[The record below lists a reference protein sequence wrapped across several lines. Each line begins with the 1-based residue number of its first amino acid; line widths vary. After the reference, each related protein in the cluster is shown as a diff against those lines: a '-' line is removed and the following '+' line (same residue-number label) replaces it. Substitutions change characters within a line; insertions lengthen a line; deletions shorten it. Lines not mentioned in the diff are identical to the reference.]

1 MLKYIKVI
9 PKFTDVVVA
18 ARKQQAL
25 ASNDLKH
32 NHTQRPRIVGR
43 SRSDQ
48 LVGQGLL
55 DRLSCVRIL
64 LERFHVSHAIRVDK
78 YQLGR
83 RKRRAR
89 LRSGKPSFNRGG
101 GCMQQSIERK
111 RLAEI

>member
-1 MLKYIKVI
+1 MHKS
-9 PKFTDVVVA
+9 TNVVVA

-64 LERFHVSHAIRVDK
+64 LERFHVSHTIRVDK

-83 RKRRAR
+83 RKRRAC
-89 LRSGKPSFNRGG
+89 LRTRIPSFNRGG
-101 GCMQQSIERK
+101 GCIQQSIQKEQ
-111 RLAEI
+111 LAEIKIK